1 MIFRYY
7 AEIHF
12 YTHFWNHNTQKIPR
26 HEKNFIVVARLM
38 SPFKQLRQ
46 YLTPTAWEL
55 ISIRR
60 KKWTSGLKNQISTI
74 QFQFKYK
81 IDRKIVVNFSG
92 LAVKKENAFKGDLTT
107 FQRGRDFSGFIE
119 LKLEMMTNS
128 LINYIRQHER
138 INPNGAITTPR
149 GVKYK
154 SS

>member
-1 MIFRYY
+1 MKSL
-7 AEIHF
+7 
-12 YTHFWNHNTQKIPR
+12 Q
-26 HEKNFIVVARLM
+26 
-38 SPFKQLRQ
+38 
-46 YLTPTAWEL
+46 TAWT
-55 ISIRR
+55 ISYPDSLGVNFD
-60 KKWTSGLKNQISTI
+60 KKKKVNFRPQKSNIDYSLSIQVKKN
-74 QFQFKYK
+74 
-81 IDRKIVVNFSG
+81 DRKIVVNFSG